1 MVTLLHKNSMLFR
14 ALHVPSVRENMITDQ
29 SIARQ
34 YFAESGVPRLEI
46 KVSRS
51 LGESL
56 SFNKVAR

>member
-34 YFAESGVPRLEI
+34 YFAESGVPRLVI
-46 KVSRS
+46 NSSRS
-51 LGESL
+51 LGDGL
-56 SFNKVAR
+56 NSFLA